1 MHMSD
6 ALISPLVGGF
16 GWLAAAGL
24 TAHAARQVRRQPDES
39 SRAALMG
46 VLGAF
51 VFAAQMV
58 NFAIPGT
65 GSSGHIGGG
74 LLLSAILGPHAALVV
89 MASVLTVQALFFA
102 DGGLLALG
110 CNIVNLGLF
119 TCYVAYPLVF
129 RPLAGASPTRGR
141 LTGAA
146 LVAAVF
152 GLTLGALAVVVE
164 TTFSGVSQL
173 PFGPFA
179 LVMVPIH
186 AAIGVVE
193 GIVTAGVVL
202 FVWRARPD
210 LLRLWDSSSAHGSLR
225 ALLITFA
232 AVAVV
237 LGAVVSRFASTQ
249 PDDRESHLGAA
260 HRREQPVVE
269 ALAAAEAIS
278 APVEAHARGQD
289 EQRPRTPRRR
299 GAGRHR
305 TPGPRCRACSGLASR
320 CSWR

>member
-1 MHMSD
+1 
-6 ALISPLVGGF
+6 
-16 GWLAAAGL
+16 
-24 TAHAARQVRRQPDES
+24 
-39 SRAALMG
+39 MG

-232 AVAVV
+232 AVAVL
-237 LGAVVSRFASTQ
+237 LGAVVSWFASSQ
-249 PDDRESHLGAA
+249 PDGLEWSLGRVAGTEAPAGPERSQRGLLTRLQKRTAILPDYSLRPAVENRSAEGSWPAPDAGASLSGVLGAGLTLL
-260 HRREQPVVE
+260 V
-269 ALAAAEAIS
+269 AL
-278 APVEAHARGQD
+278 
-289 EQRPRTPRRR
+289 
-299 GAGRHR
+299 GAGYGLHR
-305 TPGPRCRACSGLASR
+305 ARSRNRADPPTRTS
-320 CSWR
+320 